1 MDHLQH
7 LDEAFNLLRKYK
19 VKLNSEKCTF
29 RVSSGKF
36 LGYLVTQWGIEAD
49 PDQIFTIL
57 NMKSPTYVKEVQM
70 LNRRL
75 AALNRFIIQ
84 SMNKCKPSFKP

>member
-36 LGYLVTQWGIEAD
+36 LGYLVTQWGIEAN

-75 AALNRFIIQ
+75 AALNRFII
-84 SMNKCKPSFKP
+84 